1 MPDAPGFAVLPIE
14 DGRPHAAWLPCRA
27 CRMRNAPSRISPPTI
42 NIPTM
47 STPTDKSNSRRRFL
61 RTSVALVPIASVAG
75 CDLRSPPSSGS
86 PSGAASAASAS
97 AERAPYK
104 PTFFDAKE
112 WAFVQAA
119 VDRLI
124 PADAEGP
131 GALETGVPEF
141 IDRQMET
148 PYAHGATW
156 YMQGPFQQGVPE
168 LGYQLKLV
176 PRDIYRLGIA
186 AVNRYCEKAHGKAF
200 ADLDAPTRDSV
211 LGALEKGAAPIDDVP
226 SAVFFGQLLQNT
238 REGYFCDPVHGGNRD
253 MAAWK
258 MIGFPG
264 ARADFMDFVNQNGKP
279 YPYGPVSINGERT

>member
-1 MPDAPGFAVLPIE
+1 MATGRLRHGCLPGT
-14 DGRPHAAWLPCRA
+14 RHAACARP
-27 CRMRNAPSRISPPTI
+27 NPIP
-42 NIPTM
+42 NDQHPTM
-47 STPTDKSNSRRRFL
+47 STPPDKPNSRRRFL

-75 CDLRSPPSSGS
+75 CDLRSSSSSATTAGN
-86 PSGAASAASAS
+86 ASTASAS

-131 GALETGVPEF
+131 GALEAGVPEF

-200 ADLDAPTRDSV
+200 ADLDAPTRDTV
-211 LGALEKGAAPIDDVP
+211 LGALEKGSAQIDDVP
-226 SAVFFGQLLQNT
+226 PGVFLGQLLQNT

-264 ARADFMDFVNQNGKP
+264 ARADFMDFVNQSGKP
-279 YPYGPVSINGERT
+279 YPYGPVSINGERS

>member
-1 MPDAPGFAVLPIE
+1 
-14 DGRPHAAWLPCRA
+14 
-27 CRMRNAPSRISPPTI
+27 
-42 NIPTM
+42 M
-47 STPTDKSNSRRRFL
+47 STPPDKPNSRRRFL

-75 CDLRSPPSSGS
+75 CDLRSSPSSATRAGN
-86 PSGAASAASAS
+86 ASAASAD
-97 AERAPYK
+97 AERSPYK

-131 GALETGVPEF
+131 GALDAGVPEF

-156 YMQGPFQQGVPE
+156 YMQAPFQQGVPE

-176 PRDIYRLGIA
+176 PRDVYRLGIA
-186 AVNRYCEKAHGKAF
+186 AVDRYCEKTHGKAF
-200 ADLDAPTRDSV
+200 ADLDAATRDAV
-211 LGALEKGAAPIDDVP
+211 LGALEKGSAPIDDVP
-226 SAVFFGQLLQNT
+226 PGVFFGQLLQNT
-238 REGYFCDPVHGGNRD
+238 REGYFCDPVHGGNRG

-279 YPYGPVSINGERT
+279 YPYGPVSINGERS

>member
-1 MPDAPGFAVLPIE
+1 
-14 DGRPHAAWLPCRA
+14 
-27 CRMRNAPSRISPPTI
+27 
-42 NIPTM
+42 M
-47 STPTDKSNSRRRFL
+47 STPPDKPNSRRHFL
-61 RTSVALVPIASVAG
+61 RSSVALVPLASLAG
-75 CDLRSPPSSGS
+75 CDLRPSSAAATTAGAR
-86 PSGAASAASAS
+86 AASADAAQ
-97 AERAPYK
+97 APYK
-104 PTFFDAKE
+104 PTFFDARE

-131 GALETGVPEF
+131 GALEAGVPEF

-148 PYAHGATW
+148 PYAHGALW

-186 AVNRYCEKAHGKAF
+186 AVDRFCTKTHGKAF
-200 ADLDAPTRDSV
+200 ADLDAATRDAV
-211 LGALEKGAAPIDDVP
+211 LGALEKGSAQIDDVP
-226 SAVFFGQLLQNT
+226 PAVLFGQLLQNT
-238 REGYFCDPVHGGNRD
+238 REGYFCDPVHGGNRG

>member
-1 MPDAPGFAVLPIE
+1 
-14 DGRPHAAWLPCRA
+14 
-27 CRMRNAPSRISPPTI
+27 
-42 NIPTM
+42 M
-47 STPTDKSNSRRRFL
+47 STPPDKPNSRRHFL
-61 RTSVALVPIASVAG
+61 RSSVALVPLASLAG
-75 CDLRSPPSSGS
+75 CDLRPSSSAATTAG
-86 PSGAASAASAS
+86 GARAASADAAQ
-97 AERAPYK
+97 APYK
-104 PTFFDAKE
+104 PTFFDARE

-131 GALETGVPEF
+131 GALEAGVPEF

-148 PYAHGATW
+148 PYAHGALW

-186 AVNRYCEKAHGKAF
+186 AVDRFCTKTHGKAF
-200 ADLDAPTRDSV
+200 ADLDAATRDAV
-211 LGALEKGAAPIDDVP
+211 LGALEKGSAQIDDVP
-226 SAVFFGQLLQNT
+226 PAVLFGQLLQNT
-238 REGYFCDPVHGGNRD
+238 REGYFCDPVHGGNRG

>member
-1 MPDAPGFAVLPIE
+1 
-14 DGRPHAAWLPCRA
+14 
-27 CRMRNAPSRISPPTI
+27 
-42 NIPTM
+42 M
-47 STPTDKSNSRRRFL
+47 STPPDKPNSRRHFL
-61 RTSVALVPIASVAG
+61 RSSVALVPIASLAG
-75 CDLRSPPSSGS
+75 CDLRPSST
-86 PSGAASAASAS
+86 PAPAAGNAS
-97 AERAPYK
+97 AEAADAARAPYK
-104 PTFFDAKE
+104 PTFFDARE

-131 GALETGVPEF
+131 GALDAGVPEF

-148 PYAHGATW
+148 PYAHGALW

-186 AVNRYCEKAHGKAF
+186 AVDRFCAKTHGKAF
-200 ADLDAPTRDSV
+200 ADLDAVTRDAV
-211 LGALEKGAAPIDDVP
+211 LGALEKSRAQIDDVP
-226 SAVFFGQLLQNT
+226 PAVFFGQLLQNT
-238 REGYFCDPVHGGNRD
+238 REGYFCDPVHGGNRG

-279 YPYGPVSINGERT
+279 YPYGPVSINGERS